1 MLQLLREFKVGRP
14 QVFAG
19 LMLLAFLAQCL
30 WAAKT
35 RAVADLEY
43 RYIAAGLPSAE
54 TSAEIKTASASPL
67 TGWVAALPVRA
78 IPLIRK
84 VASPTISEAL
94 AVPRPWLLRLP
105 FVLFGFWLGAALWWV
120 ARRLFDDAGG
130 YVALALYCTSP
141 AMIKISSNIG
151 PEIILAWSG
160 LGLIYTAIGV
170 AHTLYAPP
178 RKWAPRIVI
187 LGLSIGFALATAWWS
202 FTLVLLAFAYMI
214 YLAPGCRKKVMIVL
228 SGASAIGCVVWAAA
242 YWLTGSAGLSV
253 KMILGQ
259 KTLPE
264 GLHDLFLTL
273 WDGFPLYLT
282 GIWVIATLVHEKLE
296 KRKRRIWVDI
306 AIGLAV
312 SVLFAFI
319 QWLSSGDG
327 FIARMSS
334 AFNHVLKAL
343 ESLLFVLSART
354 DGYVL
359 VLLFILAFTAY
370 GSWARARYF
379 GNTAPLITGLAAV
392 FLFSLV
398 PALRIWSASLGL
410 SFVFIFIGGIA
421 ADFLETR
428 FKSQIALF
436 LAACF
441 AIRAV

>member
-1 MLQLLREFKVGRP
+1 MFQILREFKIGRP

-19 LMLLAFLAQCL
+19 LMLLAFLAQCV

-35 RAVADLEY
+35 RAVSDLEY
-43 RYIAAGLPSAE
+43 RYIAAGLP
-54 TSAEIKTASASPL
+54 TSATTSASAFPL
-67 TGWVAALPVRA
+67 TGWVAALPVRLV
-78 IPLIRK
+78 PQIRK
-84 VASPTISEAL
+84 VASPSIRDAL
-94 AVPRPWLLRLP
+94 AVPRPWILRLP
-105 FVLFGFWLGAALWWV
+105 FILFGLWLGAALWWV

-202 FTLVLLAFAYMI
+202 FTLVLVAFGYMV
-214 YLAPGCRKKVMIVL
+214 YLAPGCRKKVLIVL
-228 SGASAIGCVVWAAA
+228 TGATTIGCVVWAAA

-253 KMILGQ
+253 KTILAQ
-259 KTLPE
+259 KPTLE
-264 GLHDLFLTL
+264 
-273 WDGFPLYLT
+273 
-282 GIWVIATLVHEKLE
+282 
-296 KRKRRIWVDI
+296 
-306 AIGLAV
+306 AIRNLA
-312 SVLFAFI
+312 FA
-319 QWLSSGDG
+319 
-327 FIARMSS
+327 
-334 AFNHVLKAL
+334 
-343 ESLLFVLSART
+343 LSAST

-359 VLLFILAFTAY
+359 VFLFILAFTAY
-370 GSWARARYF
+370 GSWPRARYF
-379 GNTAPLITGLAAV
+379 GNTAPLITALAAV

-398 PALRIWSASLGL
+398 PAVRIWDATLGL
-410 SFVFIFIGGIA
+410 SFVFIFIGGLA

-428 FKSQIALF
+428 FHRLVGLF

-441 AIRAV
+441 VLRAVLTVLALAHWVQNPV